1 MRRIGAGERVRCRL
15 HPVSLPD
22 PTPDSAALVTGA
34 SSGIGA
40 AIARE
45 LAQRGH
51 SLVLVAR
58 RKEKLDALADELSD
72 EYSVR
77 AEAVGCDLG
86 KATSRQRLPSRIES
100 LGLEVSVLVN
110 NAGFATGGPFHEAD
124 PERELQQVRV
134 DVEAV
139 VALTSAFLPAMV
151 RRGRGAI
158 LNVASTAGM
167 QPLPYSAGY
176 SAAKAYVLTFSE
188 ALHQEVQGAGVTVTV
203 LAPGPVATEFW
214 DIAGWE
220 VANGQSFEKTVPR
233 QAWVTADQAAEAGV
247 KGLEAGRR
255 VVVPGLP
262 IRAAMLATQYLP
274 HAVKLPAIEWAMR
287 RR

>member
-1 MRRIGAGERVRCRL
+1 MGDAEQVRCRL
-15 HPVSLPD
+15 QAVSLPD

-34 SSGIGA
+34 SSGIGV

-45 LAQRGH
+45 LADRGH
-51 SLVLVAR
+51 NLVLVAR
-58 RKEKLDALADELSD
+58 RKEKLDDLADDLRSEFD
-72 EYSVR
+72 VR
-77 AEAVGCDLG
+77 TEPVGADLG
-86 KATSRQRLPSRIES
+86 KAASRQRLPARIES

-188 ALHQEVQGAGVTVTV
+188 ALHQELSGSGVTVTV

-214 DIAGWE
+214 DIAGWQ
-220 VANGQSFEKTVPR
+220 VANGQSFERAVPR
-233 QAWVTADQAAEAGV
+233 QAWISAEQAAEAGV
-247 KGLEAGRR
+247 KGLQAGRR